1 MMQVP
6 GDEILSPSLV
16 EPGEGEGP
24 AFELK
29 FLVNEAQARE
39 AEAWASSRLVPDP
52 HGDPSLGGAYR
63 TTTLYLDTP
72 ALDVFH
78 RTPSFKRSKHRLR
91 RYSTEPRIYLER
103 KTKDGDRVR
112 KQRNAIP
119 DEELSLLAAP
129 LSVTTWPGHWFH
141 RRLLDRGLRPAALVV
156 YHRTAFIGSGA
167 DGPFRLTLDHRLRGS
182 RMGEWA
188 VPAEDGGLPLLTGQV
203 ILELKFRIAL
213 PVLFKELVQSMRLS
227 PSLVSKYRSCV
238 SAWGAPAVRRGAA
251 DA

>member
-6 GDEILSPSLV
+6 GDDILSPSLV

-29 FLVNEAQARE
+29 FLVEDAQARE
-39 AEAWASSRLVPDP
+39 VEAWASARIMLDP

-78 RTPSFKRSKHRLR
+78 RSPSFKRSKHRLR
-91 RYSTEPRIYLER
+91 RYGSEPRVYLER
-103 KTKDGDRVR
+103 KAKDGDRVR

-141 RRLLDRGLRPAALVV
+141 RRLLDRGLRPSALVV
-156 YHRTAFIGSGA
+156 YHRTAYVGSGA
-167 DGPFRLTLDHRLRGS
+167 DGLFRLTLDRRLRGS
-182 RMGEWA
+182 RIGEWA
-188 VPAEDGGLPLLTGQV
+188 VPAEEGGLPLLTGQV
-203 ILELKFRIAL
+203 ILELKFRLAL
-213 PVLFKELVQSMRLS
+213 PVLFKDLVQSMRLG

-238 SAWGAPAVRRGAA
+238 SAWGASAAQRGAA

>member
-6 GDEILSPSLV
+6 GDAILSPSLV

-29 FLVNEAQARE
+29 FLVDDAQARE
-39 AEAWASSRLVPDP
+39 AEVWASARLTPDP
-52 HGDPSLGGAYR
+52 HGDPCLGGAYR

-119 DEELSLLAAP
+119 EEDLSLLTAP

-141 RRLLDRGLRPAALVV
+141 RRLLDRGLRPSALVV
-156 YHRTAFIGSGA
+156 YHRTAYIGSGA
-167 DGPFRLTLDHRLRGS
+167 DGPFRLTLDRWLRGF
-182 RMGEWA
+182 RVGEWA
-188 VPAEDGGLPLLTGQV
+188 VPVEEGGLPFLMGQA
-203 ILELKFRIAL
+203 ILELKFRMAL
-213 PVLFKELVQSMRLS
+213 PVVFKELVQSMRLS
-227 PSLVSKYRSCV
+227 PSLVSKYRTCM
-238 SAWGAPAVRRGAA
+238 SAWGASAARRGAA